1 MLPRVWLNSCLVLA
15 ACASGGSTPSVVP
28 APATGNP
35 SPPAAAARS
44 EATSATPPTAATD
57 ARIARLKRSF
67 DCDADRASGVE
78 VCTVKDG
85 IGGSLVRKRIEPVV
99 VSTGVIH
106 LRSVY
111 RDRDWIYHDHVV
123 VRIGDAVLRSEALPA
138 TSPDVSR
145 RVVRRQ
151 ERDREGYIAEQV
163 SYRGRRD
170 NGIVR
175 AIAGGGSSEVVMQL
189 AGGPRTFEKSLSDD
203 EKRLFAEAYELAQL
217 FAARAPAGN
226 GARR

>member
-1 MLPRVWLNSCLVLA
+1 MLSRVWLGSFLSLS
-15 ACASGGSTPSVVP
+15 ACASSGASTAASPGVTGRAGS
-28 APATGNP
+28 PATTAATT
-35 SPPAAAARS
+35 AAAA
-44 EATSATPPTAATD
+44 D

-67 DCDADRASGVE
+67 DCDADRTSGIE
-78 VCTVKDG
+78 VCTLKDG
-85 IGGSLVRKRIEPVV
+85 MGGSLVRKRIEPVV
-99 VSTGVIH
+99 LSTGVIH

-203 EKRLFAEAYELAQL
+203 EKRLFAEAYELARL
-217 FAARAPAGN
+217 FAARAAAAGQ
-226 GARR
+226 GR